1 MKKDQMKK
9 NVGTWV
15 QLVPTPIRLD
25 PHGLPLT
32 ATDDDW
38 FVERLSD
45 AGVVIKNPRTGH
57 VTELGEDS
65 VHHWH
70 SNPDRTRGDTRYG
83 FFVLNVQLYIQGNA
97 TRIRP
102 TQPGVSLPVQP
113 PEVITKTVDLN
124 YPSHSGILGRLEA
137 DGYTLNWVRPERVA
151 GLIDGKGW
159 EEVIEVDRHGKLAK
173 FRGPGGLVLI
183 KSRQGPQRH
192 P

>member
-15 QLVPTPIRLD
+15 QLVPTPLRLD

-32 ATDDDW
+32 STDDDW

-70 SNPDRTRGDTRYG
+70 SNPGRTRGETRYG
-83 FFVLNVQLYIQGNA
+83 FLVLNVQVYIQGD
-97 TRIRP
+97 TIRIRP
-102 TQPGVSLPVQP
+102 TRPGEPLPAQS
-113 PEVITKTVDLN
+113 PEIVTKSVDLK
-124 YPSHSGILGRLEA
+124 YPSDSGILGRLEA
-137 DGYTLNWVRPERVA
+137 EGFKLSWVRPERVA
-151 GLIDGKGW
+151 GLVDGKGW
-159 EEVIEVDRHGKLAK
+159 ELVIEPDRYGKLAK

-183 KSRQGPQRH
+183 KHRQRR
-192 P
+192 